1 MKKMNRK
8 IMAAIICLSML
19 AAIAVALSWTWR
31 VRTAAV
37 TAGFAQTVTEHPD
50 PLQRF
55 RTEREQLRRR
65 RQAEL
70 NDIIHDAK
78 TDAETLA
85 LAQRQLM
92 AQLSAEDAEVRLEGL
107 LGVRGFDGAV
117 VSVSEGA
124 VNVLIHR
131 ETITRQETA
140 VILDLALRE
149 TGVSGGNVKIIP
161 VC

>member
-8 IMAAIICLSML
+8 IMSAIICLSML
-19 AAIAVALSWTWR
+19 AAAAVALSWTWH

-107 LGVRGFDGAV
+107 LGARGFDGAV